1 MKKNRHEILLFFL
14 LLPEPHCPKPAVDH
28 GREAYN
34 SKNDYTVGTKVRIEC
49 DEGYTLSTQ
58 QLVTC
63 QADGNW
69 FPSLPYCQ
77 KGTYK
82 AGAVISTGAGQAA
95 FLQHHPWGAGRW
107 ALAALWGCRG
117 LPQQMPGR
125 SWAQAVTPRWF
136 LRRGAHSHL
145 NIIIVYCFFF
155 PS

>member
-1 MKKNRHEILLFFL
+1 MDCSVWDSCLLPSVEIYLWPRIATFFVESFFMGFFLKAHEILLFFL

-77 KGTYK
+77 KGTCK

-95 FLQHHPWGAGRW
+95 FLQHHPWGAGR
-107 ALAALWGCRG
+107 
-117 LPQQMPGR
+117 
-125 SWAQAVTPRWF
+125 
-136 LRRGAHSHL
+136 
-145 NIIIVYCFFF
+145 
-155 PS
+155 

>member
-1 MKKNRHEILLFFL
+1 MGQLSATISRNLPVASHSYFLCGKLLHGVLPKSSLNPFIFL

-77 KGTYK
+77 KGTCK

-95 FLQHHPWGAGRW
+95 FLQHHPWGAGR
-107 ALAALWGCRG
+107 
-117 LPQQMPGR
+117 
-125 SWAQAVTPRWF
+125 
-136 LRRGAHSHL
+136 
-145 NIIIVYCFFF
+145 
-155 PS
+155 